1 MICKYVYTTFKI
13 KCIIAQVFASRE
25 KYENKVTKLS
35 RLIVTDFCVLLLF
48 LNFNKW

>member
-25 KYENKVTKLS
+25 KFKVTKLTK
-35 RLIVTDFCVLLLF
+35 LQIQIVKS
-48 LNFNKW
+48 LNFPD